1 MDPHVSGSHSE
12 YVIAQH
18 IRDKFIEYG
27 LDSSEIS
34 SYNVLL
40 SSPSTLS
47 EETNVV
53 MYIVIVLPKVSFL

>member
-1 MDPHVSGSHSE
+1 MSGSHSE
-12 YVIAQH
+12 YVIAQY
-18 IRDKFIEYG
+18 IRDKFTEYG

-40 SSPSTLS
+40 SSPSSLS

-53 MYIVIVLPKVSFL
+53 MFIVIASICCDIYVE